1 MSKTAVVTGTASG
14 LGKATVEKF
23 AREGW
28 NVVATVRKTE
38 QLHTHDAHPNVK
50 TLLLDVDDEQAAG
63 AFADDAVAAFGRA
76 DVLVNNAGYF
86 QMGPLESSSMSQ
98 IHRQFQTN
106 VFGLLALTQAF
117 LPLFRRQGSG
127 VVVNI
132 ASIGAE
138 GGYPYTSVYSASKAA
153 VVTISEAL
161 NIEML
166 PFNVQVK
173 AVMPGQHATRIFSK
187 IDGPEI
193 SVEAYEAQIQA
204 FFDHIPEAGSEPAVV
219 GDVVYTAAT
228 DGRTNKVHYYAGP
241 DALAI
246 PRMKRLLGIE
256 NYWEEFQ
263 DFALG
268 KPSSLWQTLNVPAGT
283 TPLERIL

>member
-1 MSKTAVVTGTASG
+1 MTKTAVVTGTSSG

-28 NVVATVRKTE
+28 NVVATVRDPE
-38 QLHTHDAHPNVK
+38 QLALYAELENVR
-50 TLLLDVDDEQAAG
+50 TLLLDVDDEAA
-63 AFADDAVAAFGRA
+63 APTFAADAVAAFGGV

-86 QMGPLESSSMSQ
+86 QMGPLEASSMEQ

-117 LPLFRRQGSG
+117 LPVFRTQQSG

-153 VVTISEAL
+153 VLTISEAL
-161 NIEML
+161 NIEMH
-166 PFNVQVK
+166 PFGVQVK
-173 AVMPGQHATRIFSK
+173 AVLPGQHATRIFSK
-187 IDGPEI
+187 IDGPDIE
-193 SVEAYEAQIQA
+193 VDAYTAQIQA
-204 FFDHIPEAGSEPAVV
+204 FFDHVPESGSEPSVV
-219 GDVVYTAAT
+219 GAVVYTAAT
-228 DGRTNKVHYYAGP
+228 DGRADKVHYYAGP

-256 NYWEEFQ
+256 DYWEEFQ
-263 DFALG
+263 AFALG
-268 KPSSLWQTLNVPAGT
+268 SPSPLWQTLNVPAGT
-283 TPLERIL
+283 APLERII

>member
-1 MSKTAVVTGTASG
+1 MNKTVVITGTSSG
-14 LGKATVEKF
+14 LGKATVERF
-23 AREGW
+23 SSEGW
-28 NVVATVRKTE
+28 NVVATVRKKE
-38 QLHTHDAHPNVK
+38 QLGVHAELPQVK
-50 TLLLDVDDEQAAG
+50 TLLLDVDDETAATQ
-63 AFADDAVAAFGRA
+63 FAVDAVAAFGQV

-86 QMGPLESSSMSQ
+86 QMGPLESSSMEQ

-117 LPLFRRQGSG
+117 LPIFREQRSG

-138 GGYPYTSVYSASKAA
+138 GGYPFTSVYSSSKSA
-153 VVTISEAL
+153 VLTISEAL

-193 SVEAYEAQIQA
+193 DVEAYRNQITA
-204 FFDHIPEAGSEPAVV
+204 FFDHIPESGSDSSVV
-219 GDVVYTAAT
+219 GDVVYAAAT
-228 DGRTNKVHYYAGP
+228 DGRNNKVHYYAGP

-246 PRMKRLLGIE
+246 PRMKRILGIE

-263 DFALG
+263 QFALG
-268 KPSSLWQTLNVPAGT
+268 QPSPLWQVLNVPAGDS
-283 TPLERIL
+283 PLERIL

>member
-1 MSKTAVVTGTASG
+1 MAKTAVITGTSSG

-23 AREGW
+23 THEGW
-28 NVVATVRKTE
+28 NVVATVRKPE
-38 QLHTHDAHPNVK
+38 QLGMYAQNSQVK
-50 TLLLDVDDEQAAG
+50 TVLLDVDDEQAA
-63 AFADDAVAAFGRA
+63 AQFAADAVAAFGQV

-86 QMGPLESSSMSQ
+86 QMGPLESSSMDQ

-117 LPLFRRQGSG
+117 LPLFRKQESG
-127 VVVNI
+127 VVINI

-153 VVTISEAL
+153 VLTISEAL

-166 PFNVQVK
+166 PFGVQVK

-187 IDGPEI
+187 IDGPDIE
-193 SVEAYEAQIQA
+193 VDAYSAQIQA
-204 FFDHIPEAGSEPAVV
+204 FFDHIPESGSESSVV

-228 DGRTNKVHYYAGP
+228 DGRTKKVHYYAGP

-268 KPSSLWQTLNVPAGT
+268 KPSPLWQTLNVPAGT
-283 TPLERIL
+283 SPLERIL